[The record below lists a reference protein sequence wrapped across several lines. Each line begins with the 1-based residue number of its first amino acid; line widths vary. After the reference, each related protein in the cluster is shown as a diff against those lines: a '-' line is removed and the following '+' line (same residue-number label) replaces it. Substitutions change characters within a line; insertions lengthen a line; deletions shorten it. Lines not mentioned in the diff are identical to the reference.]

1 MSGVPHR
8 RARLGR
14 FGEEVAAGF
23 ITRRGGI
30 IVGRN
35 LRVGRNEIDVLADFA
50 GERVVI
56 EVKTEA
62 SWNGGAGD
70 PGSNFDD
77 AQAHRVRDAA
87 RSLQP
92 PVARVDL
99 ICVAVG
105 RSGVG
110 IRWSPRAA

>member
-1 MSGVPHR
+1 MSGLPDIR
-8 RARLGR
+8 TRLGR

-35 LRVGRNEIDVLADFA
+35 LRVGHNEIDVLAEIE

-56 EVKTEA
+56 EVKTAA
-62 SWNGGAGD
+62 SWHRAGD
-70 PGSNFDD
+70 AGSNFDD

-92 PVARVDL
+92 PVARIDL
-99 ICVAVG
+99 ICLTVD

>member
-1 MSGVPHR
+1 MSGLPGIR
-8 RARLGR
+8 TRLGR

-35 LRVGRNEIDVLADFA
+35 LRVGHNEIDVLAEVE

-56 EVKTEA
+56 EVKTAA
-62 SWNGGAGD
+62 SWHGGNA
-70 PGSNFDD
+70 GSNFDD

-99 ICVAVG
+99 ICVTVD
-105 RSGVG
+105 RSGIG

>member
-1 MSGVPHR
+1 MSGLPDIR
-8 RARLGR
+8 TRLGR

-35 LRVGRNEIDVLADFA
+35 LRVGHNEIDMLVEIE

-56 EVKTEA
+56 EVKTAA
-62 SWNGGAGD
+62 SWHGAGNA
-70 PGSNFDD
+70 GSNFDD

-87 RSLQP
+87 RSLQT

-99 ICVAVG
+99 ICVTVD